1 MNVSFA
7 AMDSDTAFPTSR
19 PHNVCEKAP
28 EQTVAS
34 AIAGFEKSL
43 AALRLGGIS
52 KPLTEVAHS
61 NACSCAQ
68 VGKNHNCAAA
78 AEGDEIGQQPQS
90 KADTIYVQRDQLHSS
105 ELPRLDSTS
114 SMRSFMTDSIF
125 SNCSTTDTCPPS
137 PSLSAPVAEPLHCGS
152 WNLDSGHVLDPSRRN
167 TWPVL
172 RTGGQ
177 KGSGYVSCW
186 SPPAMRGADIF
197 AEHQFSLWRHLT
209 ARRMA
214 RLSLHANT
222 AASKQSQTCLAG
234 RYLIIL
240 QNL

>member
-1 MNVSFA
+1 MDFSFA

-19 PHNVCEKAP
+19 PHNVDEKAP

-52 KPLTEVAHS
+52 KPLTEV
-61 NACSCAQ
+61 
-68 VGKNHNCAAA
+68 GTNHNCAAA
-78 AEGDEIGQQPQS
+78 VEGDEIGPQPQS
-90 KADTIYVQRDQLHSS
+90 KAATIYVQRDQLHSS

-152 WNLDSGHVLDPSRRN
+152 WNLDSNHVLDPSRRH
-167 TWPVL
+167 TWPAL

-177 KGSGYVSCW
+177 KGTSGYVSGW
-186 SPPAMRGADIF
+186 SPSVIRGADVST
-197 AEHQFSLWRHLT
+197 AHRFSLWRHLT
-209 ARRMA
+209 ARKMA
-214 RLSLHANT
+214 RLILHAST
-222 AASKQSQTCLAG
+222 AASKQSHT
-234 RYLIIL
+234 R
-240 QNL
+240 